1 MASESSKNGSGGI
14 SFLAT
19 INNAKVN
26 PFFIPANKLTYFFI
40 NWLGFLSTP
49 YFQATKPW
57 VWITKPC
64 FVWAGVPGC
73 PDVYNI
79 RYRNLLS
86 AMQ

>member
-57 VWITKPC
+57 VWITKPG
-64 FVWAGVPGC
+64 FYDRSVAKRLLPVEISI
-73 PDVYNI
+73 DVYI
-79 RYRNLLS
+79 I
-86 AMQ
+86 